1 MGVVGDDS
9 GTHVA
14 GRSAKAR
21 QLPIL
26 AVTGLA
32 REARLI
38 AGSGFATIGAGGN
51 SVRLKD
57 MLDARVSPGCS
68 AVVSIGIAG
77 GLDPILVPGD
87 IVIATGIVAEH
98 EYHPIREDIVAFLAG
113 GVSGT
118 RNKLMLADI
127 AGVNIPALTPAAKS
141 ALRRKTGAAAVD
153 MESHVAAAFATK
165 HRLPFAVVRAI
176 CDPAHRALPAFVLR
190 ALQPSG
196 HVDIMAIVASAITR
210 SATISDLF
218 QLSRDSAKA
227 FEALRHWRMALDLSF
242 PSFGEFLDKVPQTDK
257 CDGLI
262 NGLGTT
268 IQSRMA

>member
-68 AVVSIGIAG
+68 AVVSIGKG
-77 GLDPILVPGD
+77 NCL
-87 IVIATGIVAEH
+87 
-98 EYHPIREDIVAFLAG
+98 YHRVEPKIFKR
-113 GVSGT
+113 SG
-118 RNKLMLADI
+118 
-127 AGVNIPALTPAAKS
+127 S
-141 ALRRKTGAAAVD
+141 ARRRDQG
-153 MESHVAAAFATK
+153 
-165 HRLPFAVVRAI
+165 
-176 CDPAHRALPAFVLR
+176 
-190 ALQPSG
+190 
-196 HVDIMAIVASAITR
+196 SA
-210 SATISDLF
+210 
-218 QLSRDSAKA
+218 
-227 FEALRHWRMALDLSF
+227 
-242 PSFGEFLDKVPQTDK
+242 
-257 CDGLI
+257 
-262 NGLGTT
+262 
-268 IQSRMA
+268 

>member
-57 MLDARVSPGCS
+57 MLAARVSPGCS

-98 EYHPIREDIVAFLAG
+98 EYHPIRDCLLYTSDAADDLTRVDLG
-113 GVSGT
+113 G
-118 RNKLMLADI
+118 
-127 AGVNIPALTPAAKS
+127 
-141 ALRRKTGAAAVD
+141 RRIIK
-153 MESHVAAAFATK
+153 
-165 HRLPFAVVRAI
+165 
-176 CDPAHRALPAFVLR
+176 
-190 ALQPSG
+190 
-196 HVDIMAIVASAITR
+196 
-210 SATISDLF
+210 
-218 QLSRDSAKA
+218 
-227 FEALRHWRMALDLSF
+227 
-242 PSFGEFLDKVPQTDK
+242 
-257 CDGLI
+257 
-262 NGLGTT
+262 
-268 IQSRMA
+268 

>member
-113 GVSGT
+113 GFSGT

-153 MESHVAAAFATK
+153 MESHVAAG
-165 HRLPFAVVRAI
+165 VR
-176 CDPAHRALPAFVLR
+176 D
-190 ALQPSG
+190 
-196 HVDIMAIVASAITR
+196 
-210 SATISDLF
+210 
-218 QLSRDSAKA
+218 
-227 FEALRHWRMALDLSF
+227 
-242 PSFGEFLDKVPQTDK
+242 
-257 CDGLI
+257 
-262 NGLGTT
+262 
-268 IQSRMA
+268 